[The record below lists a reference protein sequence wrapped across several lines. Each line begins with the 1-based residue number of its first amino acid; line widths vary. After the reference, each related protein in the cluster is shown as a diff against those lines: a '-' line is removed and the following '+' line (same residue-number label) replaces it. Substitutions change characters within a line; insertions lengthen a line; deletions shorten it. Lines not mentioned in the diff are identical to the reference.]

1 MVAVSLT
8 DAVEEALGELG
19 RLIAVSLTDA
29 VEEALEELGRVVVP
43 LAWDELAWD
52 ELAWDELAWD
62 ELAWDE
68 LAWDE
73 LACDELDELAC
84 DELVPL
90 APAVEPTGDAARA
103 TAITPVDRAAAMLA
117 ARRARITSSSPP

>member
-1 MVAVSLT
+1 MAVSLT

-43 LAWDELAWD
+43 LAWD

>member
-43 LAWDELAWD
+43 LAWD